1 MWRCCNSRLSSQARR
16 RSASWTSMIPGTAP
30 NRFLTSAS
38 IRRGSRPG
46 TPDGKKRPAF
56 NFESTPAHDCP
67 WPAQCQDSR
76 AAMDA
81 KGGKRPRRYRLKAR
95 AERQDENRRK
105 IVEAAYRLHM
115 TVGPSRTTTSAIA
128 RLSGVE
134 RPTVRRHF
142 PDFLSLFMAC
152 SLHGMTLDPPP
163 DASAWTQV
171 TDPAERLRRAL
182 TELYES
188 YRRNR
193 TVFADMDNFRDEP
206 GLEGLWAMM
215 NQRTDW
221 QR

>member
-1 MWRCCNSRLSSQARR
+1 
-16 RSASWTSMIPGTAP
+16 
-30 NRFLTSAS
+30 
-38 IRRGSRPG
+38 
-46 TPDGKKRPAF
+46 
-56 NFESTPAHDCP
+56 
-67 WPAQCQDSR
+67 
-76 AAMDA
+76 MDA

-221 QR
+221 QRDVLAQGWEVPASRQAALLTALTHAIDFLSWRSLTEHQGLDDEEAARLMTDMVSGVARTGSD